1 MKLKVIREHYREFER
16 LVTHALNKGWEI
28 QGNLVIDYHG
38 KYVIVVIKPDR
49 PGEARL

>member
-1 MKLKVIREHYREFER
+1 MKLKVIRERGKDFER

-28 QGNLVIDYHG
+28 QGNLVVDELG
-38 KYVIVVIKPDR
+38 TYVIVVIKPDR